1 MHIRKLL
8 VASVALFP
16 SACLAQ
22 YYGGGGAYSIERWDE
37 DYSYLKDPSARTDF
51 FDPIKYV
58 PIGENSYL
66 SFGGQARYR
75 FDYFNNPSF
84 GPGTNDED
92 GFHLQRYLLH
102 ADAHVGDNLRAFVQ
116 LDSSFVD
123 GREGGGRY
131 GDADNV
137 DLQQAFVDLK
147 TSDKSDPYAFLRLG
161 RQELI
166 YGAQRFI
173 SPDDWRNV
181 RRSFDGGKFS
191 LSVPNDTLDV
201 FWVRPVVIEKERFDN
216 DDYGAS
222 FAGIYNVTSLPNLIP
237 SANSKLD
244 LYALALN
251 QTRHSTLEEPKV
263 DADTYTLGARFH
275 TLPKPID
282 FDIEGDYQF
291 GDVETKNLSAWS
303 IATELGYTIDPLPL
317 TPRASLGLDMASGSA
332 DGSHRFNQLFPPTYM
347 YLGHAYLFGRSN
359 LIDAHLGLDF
369 HLTKNI
375 TMYAAEHVYWRQ
387 NTNDSL
393 YNLSG
398 AVVRA
403 DNGSDAD
410 FVGNEFDL
418 SLTWQIDRHLSS
430 YVGWAHFFAGDFIQQ
445 TGAAKDVDFLYASVT
460 YTF

>member
-8 VASVALFP
+8 VASVAMFP

-131 GDADNV
+131 GDADNI

-237 SANSKLD
+237 NAGSKLD

-251 QTRHSTLEEPKV
+251 QTRHSTLEAIKA

-275 TLPKPID
+275 TLPKPFD

-291 GDVETKNLSAWS
+291 GDIETKTSPPGPSRRSSATPSTPSPSPRAPPSAWTPPAARPTA
-303 IATELGYTIDPLPL
+303 ATASTSSSPRPTCISA
-317 TPRASLGLDMASGSA
+317 TPISSA
-332 DGSHRFNQLFPPTYM
+332 DPTSSTPTSGWISTSPKTSRCTPPNTST
-347 YLGHAYLFGRSN
+347 GGRTPTTASTTSPAPSSAPTTAPTP
-359 LIDAHLGLDF
+359 ISSA
-369 HLTKNI
+369 
-375 TMYAAEHVYWRQ
+375 
-387 NTNDSL
+387 TNSI
-393 YNLSG
+393 SP
-398 AVVRA
+398 
-403 DNGSDAD
+403 
-410 FVGNEFDL
+410 
-418 SLTWQIDRHLSS
+418 
-430 YVGWAHFFAGDFIQQ
+430 
-445 TGAAKDVDFLYASVT
+445 
-460 YTF
+460 